1 MASQAAKRFGSKG
14 INDAADA
21 IFSGIENSFI
31 NFGTGLVT
39 DLQGSLRK
47 KGVTFGGNDSQLSNL
62 IRFDIKQTKD
72 GIKFQLLMPEYG
84 FAVDGGRK
92 PSEKGSKPG
101 QLKNNIEEWVKRK
114 GLVGKFK
121 SKKPVIDVA
130 KQKEYRK
137 AYAEKLAK
145 GYKPKP
151 RKRVPGTPFEKAAKQ
166 LAFLISRK
174 IHRKGYKGNNFYSEV
189 IDKLDIN
196 KLNKE
201 LSKVM
206 KEQVLV
212 QIKKR

>member
-47 KGVTFGGNDSQLSNL
+47 KGVTFGGNDSKLSNL
-62 IRFDIKQTKD
+62 IRFDISQSKD
-72 GIKFQLLMPEYG
+72 GITFKLLMPEYG
-84 FAVDGGRK
+84 FAVDGGR
-92 PSEKGSKPG
+92 GSSKSSNG
-101 QLKNNIEEWVKRK
+101 GKVKSNVLDWVKRK
-114 GLVGKFK
+114 GIVGKF
-121 SKKPVIDVA
+121 A
-130 KQKEYRK
+130 KENLQARLKQQAK
-137 AYAEKLAK
+137 AKN
-145 GYKPKP
+145 P
-151 RKRVPGTPFEKAAKQ
+151 RKTLKQLPFEKAAKQ
-166 LAFLISRK
+166 LSFLISRK

-196 KLNKE
+196 TLNKE

>member
-21 IFSGIENSFI
+21 IFSGIENAL
-31 NFGTGLVT
+31 NEFGVKLKD
-39 DLQGSLRK
+39 DLQKSLRS
-47 KGVTFGGNDSQLSNL
+47 KGVTFGGQDSKLSEAIRVNL
-62 IRFDIKQTKD
+62 NPNPN
-72 GIKFQLLMPEYG
+72 GITFQLLMPKYG
-84 FAVDGGRK
+84 FAVDSGRK
-92 PSEKGSKPG
+92 AAAVSREGQEK
-101 QLKNNIEEWVKRK
+101 ITEWVKRK
-114 GLVGKFK
+114 GIVGKFMT
-121 SKKPVIDVA
+121 KKPVINVA

-137 AYAEKLAK
+137 AYAEKLAR

-151 RKRVPGTPFEKAAKQ
+151 RKRVSGTPFEKAAKQ
-166 LAFLISRK
+166 LSFLISRK

-196 KLNKE
+196 TLNKE